1 MRRFRLTE
9 PLVMLATVLQW
20 LVLAAFTGAVVGL
33 GCTIFL
39 RALFA
44 TGGHA
49 NAAPRWMLALVLPL
63 GGFANGLLLRYG

>member
-1 MRRFRLTE
+1 MRRFRMTE
-9 PLVMLATVLQW
+9 PLVMLAT
-20 LVLAAFTGAVVGL
+20 VLAAFTGAVVGL